1 MKIINSFKNFKINE
15 YMDVESPSSCKAA
28 SLTGEVTLYR
38 LVPESAIYN
47 VDLESPGK
55 FYFCDMDEVNPDFL
69 EEPSN
74 ELFLI
79 TVKCD
84 SSNIDIEKSEAE
96 CDRLG
101 SGCIVGLKDD
111 TACEVIS
118 VEQYK
123 KDNYE
128 ISNSSESF
136 IFESK
141 DGRPKLYNELVKPLK
156 DLYNKSDDETKETLK
171 NLSNKLFENP
181 KKIRDRFTSKISKF
195 KTLAGLINELEDFLN
210 EV

>member
-195 KTLAGLINELEDFLN
+195 KTLAGLIKELEDFLN

>member
-15 YMDVESPSSCKAA
+15 NMDVESTSSCKAA

-38 LVPESAIYN
+38 LVPNPA
-47 VDLESPGK
+47 DLESPGE

-69 EEPSN
+69 EKPSN

-96 CDRLG
+96 CARLG
-101 SGCIVGLKDD
+101 SGCIVGIKDD
-111 TACEVIS
+111 TACEFIS

-123 KDNYE
+123 
-128 ISNSSESF
+128 
-136 IFESK
+136 
-141 DGRPKLYNELVKPLK
+141 G
-156 DLYNKSDDETKETLK
+156 
-171 NLSNKLFENP
+171 
-181 KKIRDRFTSKISKF
+181 
-195 KTLAGLINELEDFLN
+195 
-210 EV
+210 